1 MGGVKSLWDLAHKS
15 GIGRVKEQDVQAPN
29 YSEEPQGMHIVAA
42 RLFEPLPKKGQT
54 PFNEAQRF
62 CHPDSEQLVPRR
74 LIGAGLQFP
83 E

>member
-15 GIGRVKEQDVQAPN
+15 GIGRVKEQDVHAPN
-29 YSEEPQGMHIVAA
+29 YSEESQGMRIVAA

-54 PFNEAQRF
+54 SFNEAERF
-62 CHPDSEQLVPRR
+62 CHPGSEQLVRRR
-74 LIGAGLQFP
+74 LIGVALQFP